1 MNLAEKL
8 EKIKDKYDN
17 ICKLLSTTEFSNDR
31 QKLIS
36 LNKERS
42 ELEEIVSVYDQ
53 YRNILKDTDGNQ
65 EILDSG
71 EDQGALYLKLWT
83 HS

>member
-1 MNLAEKL
+1 MNLTEKL

-42 ELEEIVSVYDQ
+42 ELEEIVSVYDK
-53 YRNILKDTDGNQ
+53 YKNILKDINGNQ
-65 EILDSG
+65 EIINR
-71 EDQGALYLKLWT
+71 A
-83 HS
+83 